1 MSDDIN
7 TIGIGPKYW
16 YRTIFQTLVLL
27 RFSNIRSAGF
37 PTTSSGLFT
46 SHFTAMSEPP
56 LVARKYQTLGLH
68 RQELPNGLMGS

>member
-37 PTTSSGLFT
+37 PTTSSRLFT
-46 SHFTAMSEPP
+46 SHFTACQSHH
-56 LVARKYQTLGLH
+56 L
-68 RQELPNGLMGS
+68 